1 MNKIEKNKK
10 VISDLIRYAYEKKG
24 INAKLLKSRRRFV
37 VDTNIALAKCIKD
50 NMSLTF
56 QNVGF
61 IFNKSHCTIV
71 YYMKQHDLLFKTDS
85 SYVKDY
91 QDYKNYIED
100 YYLKNNKSKEFVK
113 EDLSIYLSKMN
124 QLREEN
130 KLLTNELDTYKKE
143 NETIKY
149 ELKRLSKFANW

>member
-1 MNKIEKNKK
+1 MNKKI
-10 VISDLIRYAYEKKG
+10 ISDLIRYAYEKKG
-24 INAKLLKSRRRFV
+24 INAKLLKSRKRFV

-50 NMSLTF
+50 NTSLTF

-61 IFNKSHCTIV
+61 IFNKNHATIV
-71 YYMKQHDLLFKTDS
+71 YYMKQHNLLFKTDS

-91 QDYKNYIED
+91 QDYKKYIED
-100 YYLKNNKSKEFVK
+100 YNVKYNKGKKCFE

-130 KLLTNELDTYKKE
+130 KLLKDELDTYKKE
-143 NETIKY
+143 NETIKH
-149 ELKRLSKFANW
+149 ELKRLSKFSNW